1 MPTMNV
7 SLPAALA
14 EFVEK
19 EVASGHYSTAS
30 EVVRDGLRM
39 LREER
44 ALYEEKLT
52 ILRREIQKGIDDVE
66 AGRVDSRPV
75 EEIMADI
82 LTEVEAEEEKEA
94 KANS

>member
-7 SLPAALA
+7 SLPQALA

-19 EVASGHYSTAS
+19 EVASGNYSTAS

-44 ALYEEKLT
+44 AIYEEKLA
-52 ILRREIQKGIDDVE
+52 ILKREVQRGIDQID
-66 AGRVDSRPV
+66 AGEFSDLT
-75 EEIMADI
+75 IQDI
-82 LTEVEAEEEKEA
+82 WERRKD
-94 KANS
+94 KRGGS

>member
-19 EVASGHYSTAS
+19 EVASGNYSTAS

-44 ALYEEKLT
+44 AVYQEKLA
-52 ILRREIQKGIDDVE
+52 ILRREIQVGVDEVR
-66 AGRVDSRPV
+66 AGKFSDRTVM
-75 EEIMADI
+75 EILA
-82 LTEVEAEEEKEA
+82 EVQAEDESKR
-94 KANS
+94 

>member
-19 EVASGHYSTAS
+19 EVASGNYATAS

-44 ALYEEKLT
+44 AVYQEKLA
-52 ILRREIQKGIDDVE
+52 ILRREIQIGLDEVD
-66 AGRVDSRPV
+66 AG
-75 EEIMADI
+75 
-82 LTEVEAEEEKEA
+82 K
-94 KANS
+94 

>member
-7 SLPAALA
+7 SLPQALA

-19 EVASGHYSTAS
+19 EVASGNYATAS

-44 ALYEEKLT
+44 AVYEEKLA
-52 ILRREIQKGIDDVE
+52 ILKREIQVGLDDVR
-66 AGRVDSRPV
+66 AGRFSDRTVM
-75 EEIMADI
+75 EILA
-82 LTEVEAEEEKEA
+82 EVQAEDDA
-94 KANS
+94 KR

>member
-7 SLPAALA
+7 SLTQALA

-19 EVASGHYSTAS
+19 EVASGNYSTAS

-44 ALYEEKLT
+44 AVYEEKLA
-52 ILRREIQKGIDDVE
+52 ILKREVQRGIDQID
-66 AGRVDSRPV
+66 AGEFSDLTLP
-75 EEIMADI
+75 EIWERRKDKRNA
-82 LTEVEAEEEKEA
+82 
-94 KANS
+94 S

>member
-19 EVASGHYSTAS
+19 EVASGNYATAS

-44 ALYEEKLT
+44 AVYQEKLA
-52 ILRREIQKGIDDVE
+52 ILRREIQIGLDEVD
-66 AGRVDSRPV
+66 AGKYSDKTVM
-75 EEIMADI
+75 EILA
-82 LTEVEAEEEKEA
+82 EVQAEDEGKR
-94 KANS
+94 

>member
-7 SLPAALA
+7 SLPQALA

-19 EVASGHYSTAS
+19 EVASGNYATAS

-44 ALYEEKLT
+44 AIYEEKLA
-52 ILRREIQKGIDDVE
+52 ILKREIQVGLDEVN
-66 AGRVDSRPV
+66 AGQYSDKTV
-75 EEIMADI
+75 MDI
-82 LTEVEAEEEKEA
+82 LAEVQAEDEA
-94 KANS
+94 KR

>member
-7 SLPAALA
+7 SLPQALA

-19 EVASGHYSTAS
+19 EVASGNYATAS

-44 ALYEEKLT
+44 AVYEEKHT

-66 AGRVDSRPV
+66 AGRFSDRSI
-75 EEIMADI
+75 EEILA
-82 LTEVEAEEEKEA
+82 EVQAEEEPER
-94 KANS
+94 

>member
-19 EVASGHYSTAS
+19 EVASGNYATAS

-44 ALYEEKLT
+44 AVYQEKLA
-52 ILRREIQKGIDDVE
+52 ILRREIQIGLDE
-66 AGRVDSRPV
+66 VDGGKYSDKTV
-75 EEIMADI
+75 MEILA
-82 LTEVEAEEEKEA
+82 EVQAEDEGKR
-94 KANS
+94 

>member
-19 EVASGHYSTAS
+19 EVASGNYATAS

-44 ALYEEKLT
+44 ALYEEKLA
-52 ILRREIQKGIDDVE
+52 ILKREIQVGLDDVA
-66 AGRVDSRPV
+66 AGRVDSRSI

-82 LTEVEAEEEKEA
+82 VAEIEAEEEKDA
-94 KANS
+94 KAKP

>member
-7 SLPAALA
+7 SLPQALA

-19 EVASGHYSTAS
+19 EVASGNYATAS
-30 EVVRDGLRM
+30 EVVRDGLRV

-44 ALYEEKLT
+44 AVYEEKLA

-66 AGRVDSRPV
+66 AGRFSDRSI
-75 EEIMADI
+75 EEILA
-82 LTEVEAEEEKEA
+82 EVQAEEEPER
-94 KANS
+94 